1 MYAHYFNHPKNKE
14 VIIIPYYVGLQSV
27 AKTAELKLLCL
38 LVFVIKYYKIGCVM
52 LNTSITIAEKLLNQN
67 TLEYAHTL
75 DPEWKHFFFPLSG
88 EGKGD
93 AFH

>member
-1 MYAHYFNHPKNKE
+1 MTSLFLILKTD

-67 TLEYAHTL
+67 TLEYAHTHL
-75 DPEWKHFFFPLSG
+75 IQWR
-88 EGKGD
+88 
-93 AFH
+93 